1 MSAEHESGLSFLF
14 DTAYRYQPDFNRYVS
29 SYVALLKLDNP
40 FMDDTQ
46 MNLAQQTLQIEFYK
60 QCLESLGIASFDCL
74 VILDYNGLLLE
85 INTMAER
92 ALAVKRSDVLGQPFF
107 QQIFPGHQQEEN
119 VTWIKE
125 HAKASIPLHRK
136 STEMTLIKSN
146 GTMFPA
152 EIKVTELQVFGSA
165 LLVICFNDITRRKW
179 MDQALKYTEE
189 RYRKIMGENAD
200 AIFLLDPFN
209 KRIEESNPAFHIMM
223 GYSADELFAL
233 RIYDV
238 MEGEPE
244 DLDIWVDKRLKQ
256 GTSLL
261 FREHGRFRNRS
272 QHLIDV
278 EFTTSVFDL
287 RDHPML
293 CVIARDTVPRDLV
306 VRRSLADKQISNLQH
321 QLDKL
326 GERLSELGQTKLT
339 KAQVEILTEMQDY
352 QLKLA
357 EELQTDSSNK
367 GPLPIERNPR
377 PFELKAALYQVQ
389 SFFKAKLEAK
399 NLPLLISVEPDVPD
413 ILIGDALPLQEV
425 LFHLLENAVS
435 HTEEGNIMLK
445 VRLSKSE
452 GSQVTVLF
460 TLRDSGAGMD
470 TVTKAKMTDVVNDSD
485 PLATGKKYGVRGVS
499 ICSHLVRALDGKIW
513 FNTIEGKG
521 SSFLFSL
528 PMETTQKEPEDLPEL
543 TQEMIWQH
551 LQLVDDALAELES
564 MPESEGF
571 TLIEPPT
578 EASTPAAAGS
588 DGNQKPLR
596 LLLVEHNVDHALE
609 IQRCVGGQN
618 VEMRMVDN
626 GRKALELVQEQDFDL
641 VLMGLDLPIMNG
653 EAAGIAIRD
662 WERSQRRK
670 PLLMIAFG
678 SEAPAEESQQDF
690 MRFEQT
696 PLSEATLNE
705 LLAWAR
711 QEQAPAAAPAPVIE
725 AIPELDDVPEPGLPP
740 ARTAEPETVPQ
751 PEAEDTDDDA
761 VVVELGA
768 DMAKLAPD
776 FLAKRRKDLD
786 KIQQALADNKLES
799 VRVIGKSMKG
809 TGAVYGF
816 DALADI
822 GRELEEAASH
832 NDAAGAQEWAQ
843 VLAAFLERVRIV
855 VV

>member
-29 SYVALLKLDNP
+29 NYVALLKLDNP

-107 QQIFPGHQQEEN
+107 NQIFPGHQAEEN

-125 HAKASIPLHRK
+125 HAKADIPLHRK
-136 STEMTLIKSN
+136 STEMTMIKSN

-233 RIYDV
+233 RLYDV

-244 DLDIWVDKRLKQ
+244 DLDAWVDKRLNQ

-287 RDHPML
+287 RDHPVL

-306 VRRSLADKQISNLQH
+306 VRRSLADQQISSLQKKVE
-321 QLDKL
+321 KL
-326 GERLSELGQTKLT
+326 GERLNELSQTMLN
-339 KAQVEILTEMQDY
+339 KAQNEILIEIKEYHQN
-352 QLKLA
+352 LA
-357 EELQTDSSNK
+357 QELEKDSSNK
-367 GPLPIERNPR
+367 DPLPVERNPR
-377 PFELKAALYQVQ
+377 PFELKAAIYQVQ
-389 SFFKAKLEAK
+389 SFFKTKLEAK

-413 ILIGDALPLQEV
+413 ILIGDALYLQEI

-435 HTEEGNIMLK
+435 HTQEGNILLK
-445 VRLSKSE
+445 VRLSKTE
-452 GSQVTVLF
+452 GTQTTVLF

-470 TVTKAKMTDVVNDSD
+470 TVTKAKMTDVVNDDD

-499 ICSHLVRALDGKIW
+499 ICSHLIKALDGKLW

-543 TQEMIWQH
+543 TQEMVWQH
-551 LQLVDDALAELES
+551 LQLVDDALAEMES
-564 MPESEGF
+564 IPESEGF
-571 TLIEPPT
+571 TLIEQETAPGQ
-578 EASTPAAAGS
+578 AAEQQTTTTG
-588 DGNQKPLR
+588 PLR

-609 IQRCVGGQN
+609 IQRCIGGQN

-641 VLMGLDLPIMNG
+641 ILMGLDLPIMNG
-653 EAAGIAIRD
+653 EAAGIAIRE
-662 WERSQRRK
+662 WERSQRRE
-670 PLLMIAFG
+670 PLLMVAFG

-690 MRFEQT
+690 MRFEQA
-696 PLSEATLNE
+696 PLDEATLNT
-705 LLAWAR
+705 LLEWAR
-711 QEQAPAAAPAPVIE
+711 QQLPQVATPVIE
-725 AIPELDDVPEPGLPP
+725 AISELDDVPEPGLPP
-740 ARTAEPETVPQ
+740 VEAAAVPQ
-751 PEAEDTDDDA
+751 TEPDEEDNDTDDDA
-761 VVVELGA
+761 VVVELNA

-776 FLAKRRKDLD
+776 FLAKRRKDLN
-786 KIQQALADNKLES
+786 KIQQALAENKLDS
-799 VRVIGKSMKG
+799 VRVLGKSMKG

-822 GRELEEAASH
+822 GRELEEAASN
-832 NDAAGAQEWAQ
+832 NDAAGVQEWAH
-843 VLAAFLERVRIV
+843 VLTAFLERVKIV